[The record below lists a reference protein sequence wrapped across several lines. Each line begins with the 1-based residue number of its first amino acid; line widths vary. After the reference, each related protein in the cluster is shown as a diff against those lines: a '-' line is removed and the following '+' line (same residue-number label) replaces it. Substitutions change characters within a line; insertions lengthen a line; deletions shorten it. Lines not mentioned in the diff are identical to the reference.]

1 MTEGKRLI
9 NKIDLLVSGSLD
21 NLLEHKSINFLKADK
36 KDDFVEQAKR
46 TRKYMINEILE
57 IIMSSKIDAS
67 KEIIEDTDHEIVNG
81 RDCDGTPYN

>member
-1 MTEGKRLI
+1 MSDTQI
-9 NKIDLLVSGSLD
+9 NQEEKKLKSKIDLLVSSSLD

-57 IIMSSKIDAS
+57 IIKHHLLMVY
-67 KEIIEDTDHEIVNG
+67 T
-81 RDCDGTPYN
+81 

>member
-46 TRKYMINEILE
+46 TRN
-57 IIMSSKIDAS
+57 
-67 KEIIEDTDHEIVNG
+67 
-81 RDCDGTPYN
+81 